1 MSGTRL
7 IEKTYATAWA
17 AITVAIAIGAA
28 IATAA
33 PAAAELRIRI
43 TDPNFEPLPI
53 AVSDFAAEREEDRI
67 QGQRIVEVINA
78 NLRNSGVFKPIERG
92 AFIQK
97 PDELMRAP
105 RMADWKQ
112 IGAEVV
118 LGGRITSTGGALRV
132 EYRAWNVGTGR
143 EIVAKGLDTAAAN
156 WRRVA
161 HKISDRLFEGVTGE
175 TGYFDTRIVYVAE
188 TGPVTRRVKRLAI
201 MDQDGA
207 NNRYLSE
214 GSDLVLTPRFS
225 PTAQEITY
233 LAYTGNA
240 PRVYILSI
248 DSGRREVV
256 GDFPGMTFAP
266 RFSNDGNK
274 IALSLETDG
283 NSEIYAMDLRTRQV
297 TRLTNNPAIDTSP
310 SYSPDGRKIA
320 FNSDRGGQQKIY
332 VMNSDGS
339 DVLRISN
346 KPGRYA
352 TPVWSPRDD
361 YIAFTKIEGGQFSIG
376 IMRPDGEGER
386 ILAQGFLTEGPTW
399 APNGRYLMY
408 FKQDRGAP
416 LGLYTIDITG
426 RHERRV
432 DTPTEASDPAW
443 SPLLR
448 D

>member
-1 MSGTRL
+1 MSGIRM
-7 IEKTYATAWA
+7 IEKAFAVALA
-17 AITVAIAIGAA
+17 AAVC
-28 IATAA
+28 AA
-33 PAAAELRIRI
+33 PAWAELRIRI

-53 AVSDFAAEREEDRI
+53 AISDFAAEREDDRV
-67 QGQRIVEVINA
+67 QGQRIVEVIVS
-78 NLRNSGVFKPIERG
+78 NLRNSGVFKPLERG

-97 PDELMRAP
+97 PDDLIRAP

-112 IGAEVV
+112 IGAEAV
-118 LGGRITSTGGALRV
+118 LGGRISSVGGGLKVEFRAWEVSTGKQLVARV
-132 EYRAWNVGTGR
+132 LETS
-143 EIVAKGLDTAAAN
+143 AAN
-156 WRRVA
+156 WRRLA
-161 HKISDRLFEGVTGE
+161 HKISDRIFESITGE

-188 TGPVTRRVKRLAI
+188 TGPRIRRVKRLAI

-214 GSDLVLTPRFS
+214 GENLVLTPRFS

-233 LAYTGNA
+233 LSYTGNA

-320 FNSDRGGQQKIY
+320 FNSDRGGAQKIY
-332 VMNSDGS
+332 IMNADGS
-339 DVLRISN
+339 DVVRISN
-346 KPGRYA
+346 KAGRYA

-386 ILAQGFLTEGPTW
+386 ILAQGFLAEGPTW

-416 LGLYTIDITG
+416 LGLYSIDITG
-426 RHERRV
+426 RHERRI

>member
-7 IEKTYATAWA
+7 IA
-17 AITVAIAIGAA
+17 ALFAA
-28 IATAA
+28 GLAAAAAAA
-33 PAAAELRIRI
+33 PSAAELRIRI

-53 AVSDFAAEREEDRI
+53 AISDFAAEREDDRV
-67 QGQRIVEVINA
+67 QGQRIVEVIVN
-78 NLRNSGVFKPIERG
+78 NLRNSGVFKPLDPRS
-92 AFIQK
+92 FIQK
-97 PDELMRAP
+97 PDELARAP

-112 IGAEVV
+112 IGAEAVVGGQISSSGGTLRVV
-118 LGGRITSTGGALRV
+118 LRGWEVSTGKGF
-132 EYRAWNVGTGR
+132 VGKQLETSS
-143 EIVAKGLDTAAAN
+143 AN
-156 WRRVA
+156 WRRLA
-161 HKISDRLFEGVTGE
+161 HKISDRIFEGLTGE
-175 TGYFDTRIVYVAE
+175 TGYFDTRVVYVAE
-188 TGPVTRRVKRLAI
+188 TGPPTKRVKRLAI

-207 NNRYLSE
+207 NNRYLTVGE
-214 GSDLVLTPRFS
+214 NLVLTPRFS

-233 LAYTGNA
+233 LSYTGNA

-283 NSEIYAMDLRTRQV
+283 NSEIYSMDLRTRQV

-320 FNSDRGGQQKIY
+320 FNSDRGGAQKIY
-332 VMNSDGS
+332 VMNADGS
-339 DVLRISN
+339 DVVRISN

-361 YIAFTKIEGGQFSIG
+361 YIAFTKIEGGTFSIG

-386 ILAQGFLTEGPTW
+386 ILAQGFLAEGPTW

-426 RHERRV
+426 RNERRIE
-432 DTPTEASDPAW
+432 TPTEASDPAW